1 MKKIFGFYTKS
12 PLILRI
18 AIGLVIGVCLGLW
31 VPQASFVTVFGDIF
45 VGALKAIAPL
55 LVFVLVVASLASAGQ
70 GLGRRFRTVTILYM
84 LSTFLAAVV
93 AVAGSYMFKVKIP
106 LEAAAEQSAP
116 AGLGEVFKTLLSNM
130 VMNPVAA
137 LMNANYIGI
146 LTWSVILGL
155 ALRVGA
161 GEKTKAVLTDVS
173 NAVIVDFLLAGGVT
187 QDEITV
193 SVPQISD
200 KLANEYGDNNRA
212 FRYIAK
218 NVVTVCTSDVDKVL
232 ALMSSQADLLKKGV
246 VVAGNDWENP
256 VEFKY
261 EGLNEIKPQMIEE
274 ATRNARETAQKF
286 AQDSDSSLGKIKT
299 ANQGTFTIG
308 DRDSNTPYIKRVR
321 VVTSVTYYLK
331 N

>member
-1 MKKIFGFYTKS
+1 MDKGKFYS
-12 PLILRI
+12 GLSIMV
-18 AIGLVIGVCLGLW
+18 GLVILGVMIPTA
-31 VPQASFVTVFGDIF
+31 VMKYRSFD
-45 VGALKAIAPL
+45 
-55 LVFVLVVASLASAGQ
+55 
-70 GLGRRFRTVTILYM
+70 RTVNVKGLCEKEVR
-84 LSTFLAAVV
+84 AD
-93 AVAGSYMFKVKIP
+93 KVIWPIVYKVMSDNV
-106 LEAAAEQSAP
+106 QSIY
-116 AGLGEVFKTLLSNM
+116 SQ
-130 VMNPVAA
+130 
-137 LMNANYIGI
+137 
-146 LTWSVILGL
+146 
-155 ALRVGA
+155 
-161 GEKTKAVLTDVS
+161 TDVS